1 MRNILQIFIRDV
13 RNAVSNVIGVIV
25 TMGLVIVPSLY
36 AWFNI
41 AASWDP
47 YSNTA
52 SLKVA
57 VASADKGYQ
66 SDLIPVK
73 INVGETV
80 ISTLR
85 ANHQLDWVF
94 TDPDKAEDGVRSGD
108 YYAAIVIPDSFSA
121 DMMTLFSPK
130 VKHAKLKYY
139 TNEKINA
146 IAPHVTDEGADT
158 ITRQIDSTFAKTIGQ
173 VGLDLATTLAK
184 YAQSDQMQNYVA
196 NATGHIN
203 AMGDQLASASAQTA
217 SYSKLL
223 GATEGIID
231 STSNLINSSG
241 SAVADAKNGLNQAQ
255 DGVKSL
261 DGALSGTANTLSTAL
276 SRSEQSYDSV
286 SGQVDTAFDAIGTQ
300 SDEAG
305 KQLTDLSG
313 KVSSAADGYQSLI
326 DALNDMKTATGGSGG
341 AGGAG
346 GANGDVQT
354 ALDDA
359 ITAVTNAQKAQK
371 DLAGQLS
378 NAAGTINGTSDDITA
393 KRNDL
398 KNQIADA
405 KKSVTDV
412 RNTYDSGLKPKLT
425 ALADSIDTVSSQTRG
440 VADGVSA
447 TVNDLKNVSGSADT
461 SIAGIRKILDSA
473 TQRLASA
480 GDSMHELGKQIAGI
494 AGSAESGTGADAG
507 TGIDASS
514 GTGADAGTTGTQT
527 GSNGTQSG
535 TNGTQSGSDTND
547 DPSSSTDSLT
557 SAQLDQLA
565 NLDPEALA
573 TLLSSPVSV
582 NRVAVY
588 HIANYGSAMAPFYTI
603 LAIWVGSIVLVA
615 MMKVAMSDRGREEVL
630 AATGAP
636 RLRLHQQY
644 FGRYLFFMLLALLQ
658 GALVGL
664 GDLYYLRIQSEHPL
678 QFLLVCEVAAIV
690 FSNITYTLA
699 LSFGDIGK
707 AIAVVLLVMQVAGS
721 GGTFPIETLPPVFR
735 ALYPFLPF
743 PHGIAAMH
751 AAMAGAFGAEF
762 WRETALLAAFI
773 VPSLLLG
780 LVLRKPVIRLNDW
793 IIRNLESTK
802 LM

>member
-108 YYAAIVIPDSFSA
+108 YYAAIVIPESFSA

-158 ITRQIDSTFAKTIGQ
+158 ITNQIDSTFAKTIGQ

-261 DGALSGTANTLSTAL
+261 DGALSGAANTLSAAL

-286 SGQVDTAFDAIGTQ
+286 SGQIDTAFDAIGTQ

-326 DALNDMKTATGGSGG
+326 DALNDMKNATGGSGG
-341 AGGAG
+341 SGGSGGAG

-378 NAAGTINGTSDDITA
+378 NAAGTINGTSDDVTA

-412 RNTYDSGLKPKLT
+412 RNTYDSGLKPKLA
-425 ALADSIDTVSSQTRG
+425 ALADSIDTVNSQTRG

-447 TVNDLKNVSGSADT
+447 TVNDLKNVSGSANT

-473 TQRLASA
+473 TRRLASA

-494 AGSAESGTGADAG
+494 AGSGDGTGTGDAG
-507 TGIDASS
+507 AN
-514 GTGADAGTTGTQT
+514 GA
-527 GSNGTQSG
+527 NGTQSDS
-535 TNGTQSGSDTND
+535 NGDL
-547 DPSSSTDSLT
+547 SSSTDSLT

-565 NLDPEALA
+565 NLDPDALA

-615 MMKVAMSDRGREEVL
+615 MMKVAMSDRGRKEVL

-664 GDLYYLRIQSEHPL
+664 GDLYYLGIQSEHPL

>member
-1 MRNILQIFIRDV
+1 MRNILQIFTRDV

-41 AASWDP
+41 AASWNP
-47 YSNTA
+47 YDNTA

-57 VASADKGYQ
+57 VASADAGYK

-94 TDPDKAEDGVRSGD
+94 TDPDNAEDGVRSGD
-108 YYAAIVIPDSFSA
+108 YYAAIVIPRNFSA

-158 ITRQIDSTFAKTIGQ
+158 IADQIDSTFAKTIGQ
-173 VGLDLATTLAK
+173 VGLDLVTTLAK
-184 YAQSDQMQNYVA
+184 YAQGDQMQNYVA
-196 NATGHIN
+196 NATGHID
-203 AMGDQLASASAQTA
+203 AMGDQLTSASAQTA

-223 GATEGIID
+223 ASTESIID
-231 STSNLINSSG
+231 STSNLIDSSG
-241 SAVADAKNGLNQAQ
+241 KTVTDAKNGLKQAQ
-255 DGVKSL
+255 DGVTSL
-261 DGALSGTANTLSTAL
+261 DNALNGTADTLGSALSQ
-276 SRSEQSYDSV
+276 SEKSYDSV
-286 SGQVDTAFDAIGTQ
+286 SGKVDTAFDAIDTQ
-300 SDEAG
+300 SDAAS
-305 KQLTDLSG
+305 KQLTALSG
-313 KVSSAADGYQSLI
+313 KVSGAADGYQSLI
-326 DALNDMKTATGGSGG
+326 AALNDMKSATGSGG
-341 AGGAG
+341 AAG
-346 GANGDVQT
+346 GSGSSSDVQT

-378 NAAGTINGTSDDITA
+378 GAADTINGTNSDITA

-398 KNQIADA
+398 KNQIAAA

-412 RNTYDSGLKPKLT
+412 KTTYDNGLKPKLA
-425 ALADSIDTVSSQTRG
+425 ALADSIDTVSAQTRS

-447 TVNDLKNVSGSADT
+447 TVKDLKGVSGDADT
-461 SIAGIRKILDSA
+461 SIAGIRKILDRASE
-473 TQRLASA
+473 RLGSA
-480 GDSMHELGKQIAGI
+480 GNTMHDLSKQIAGI
-494 AGSAESGTGADAG
+494 TGGTGNAGSRASGDSAGSADSAQGDSGQNGSGDSNSG
-507 TGIDASS
+507 GSDDASS
-514 GTGADAGTTGTQT
+514 PVSQLGT
-527 GSNGTQSG
+527 
-535 TNGTQSGSDTND
+535 
-547 DPSSSTDSLT
+547 
-557 SAQLDQLA
+557 LA
-565 NLDPEALA
+565 NLDPDALA
-573 TLLSSPVSV
+573 ALLSSPVSV

-603 LAIWVGSIVLVA
+603 LAIWVGSIILVA
-615 MMKVAMSDRGREEVL
+615 MMKVAMSERGREEVL
-630 AATGAP
+630 MATGEP

-658 GALVGL
+658 GALVAL
-664 GDLYYLRIQSEHPL
+664 GDLYYLGVQSEHPM
-678 QFLLVCEVAAIV
+678 QFLLVCEVAAVV

-762 WRETALLAAFI
+762 WRETALLAVFI

>member
-1 MRNILQIFIRDV
+1 MRNILQIFTRDV

-41 AASWDP
+41 AASWNP
-47 YSNTA
+47 YDNTA

-57 VASADKGYQ
+57 VASADAGYK

-94 TDPDKAEDGVRSGD
+94 TDPDSAEDGVRSGD
-108 YYAAIVIPDSFSA
+108 YYAAIVIPRNFSA

-158 ITRQIDSTFAKTIGQ
+158 IADQIDSTFAKTIGQ

-184 YAQSDQMQNYVA
+184 YAQGDQMQNYVA
-196 NATGHIN
+196 NATGHID
-203 AMGDQLASASAQTA
+203 AMGDQLTSASAQTA

-223 GATEGIID
+223 ASTESIID
-231 STSNLINSSG
+231 STSNLIDSSG
-241 SAVADAKNGLNQAQ
+241 KTVTDAKNGLKQAQ
-255 DGVKSL
+255 DGVTSL
-261 DGALSGTANTLSTAL
+261 DNALNGTADTLGSALSQ
-276 SRSEQSYDSV
+276 SEKSYDSV
-286 SGQVDTAFDAIGTQ
+286 SGKVDTAFDAIGTQ
-300 SDEAG
+300 SDAAS
-305 KQLTDLSG
+305 KQLTALSG
-313 KVSSAADGYQSLI
+313 KVSGAADGYQSLI
-326 DALNDMKTATGGSGG
+326 DALNDMKTATGSDSS
-341 AGGAG
+341 
-346 GANGDVQT
+346 DVQT

-378 NAAGTINGTSDDITA
+378 GAAGTIGSTDSDITA

-398 KNQIADA
+398 KNQIAAA

-412 RNTYDSGLKPKLT
+412 KTTYDNGLKPKLA
-425 ALADSIDTVSSQTRG
+425 ALADSIDTVSAQTRS

-447 TVNDLKNVSGSADT
+447 TVKDLKGVSGNADT
-461 SIAGIRKILDSA
+461 SIAGIRKILDRASE
-473 TQRLASA
+473 RLGSA
-480 GDSMHELGKQIAGI
+480 GNTMHDLSKQIAGI
-494 AGSAESGTGADAG
+494 AGGTGASGDSAQGDSGQNGSGQNDAG
-507 TGIDASS
+507 QNGSGDSTSGGSDAASS
-514 GTGADAGTTGTQT
+514 PASQLGT
-527 GSNGTQSG
+527 
-535 TNGTQSGSDTND
+535 
-547 DPSSSTDSLT
+547 
-557 SAQLDQLA
+557 LA
-565 NLDPEALA
+565 NLDPDALA

-603 LAIWVGSIVLVA
+603 LAIWVGSIILVA
-615 MMKVAMSDRGREEVL
+615 MMKVAMSERGREEVL
-630 AATGAP
+630 IATGEP

-658 GALVGL
+658 GALVAL
-664 GDLYYLRIQSEHPL
+664 GDLYYLGIQSEHPM
-678 QFLLVCEVAAIV
+678 QFLLVCEVAAVV

-762 WRETALLAAFI
+762 WRETALLAVFI

>member
-158 ITRQIDSTFAKTIGQ
+158 ITNQIDSTFAKTIGQ

-261 DGALSGTANTLSTAL
+261 DGALSGTANTLSAAL

-326 DALNDMKTATGGSGG
+326 DALNDMKNATGGS
-341 AGGAG
+341 GGAG

-378 NAAGTINGTSDDITA
+378 NAAGTINGTSDDVTA

-398 KNQIADA
+398 KTQIADA

-412 RNTYDSGLKPKLT
+412 RNTYDSGLKPKLA

-494 AGSAESGTGADAG
+494 AGSAESGTGA
-507 TGIDASS
+507 S
-514 GTGADAGTTGTQT
+514 GTGADAGTT
-527 GSNGTQSG
+527 
-535 TNGTQSGSDTND
+535 GTQSGSDTND

-664 GDLYYLRIQSEHPL
+664 GDLYYLGIQSEHPL

>member
-158 ITRQIDSTFAKTIGQ
+158 ITNQIDSTFAKTIGQ

-261 DGALSGTANTLSTAL
+261 DGALSGTANTLSAAL

-326 DALNDMKTATGGSGG
+326 DALNDMKNATGGSGG
-341 AGGAG
+341 SGGSGGAG

-378 NAAGTINGTSDDITA
+378 NAAGTINGASDDITA

-412 RNTYDSGLKPKLT
+412 RNTYDSGLKPKLA

-494 AGSAESGTGADAG
+494 AGSAESGTGAGA
-507 TGIDASS
+507 S
-514 GTGADAGTTGTQT
+514 GTGADAD
-527 GSNGTQSG
+527 
-535 TNGTQSGSDTND
+535 TNGTQSDSDTND
-547 DPSSSTDSLT
+547 GPSSSTDSLT

-565 NLDPEALA
+565 NLDPDALA

-664 GDLYYLRIQSEHPL
+664 GDLYYLGIQSEHPL